1 MEVYTVGG
9 AVRDRILGLEVEDRD
24 YVVVGATPDDML
36 ARGFKA
42 VGRDFPVFLH
52 PDTHEE
58 YALARTERKS
68 APGYRGFV
76 FHADPS
82 VTLEQDLR
90 RRDLT
95 INAMALSQDGRLV
108 DPWGGR
114 VDLER
119 RLLRHVSPAFAEDPV
134 RILRLARF
142 AARFPDF
149 EVASETLELCR
160 RMVADGEVD
169 TLVAERVWQE
179 IARGLMASAPTR
191 MFEVLAGCGALERL
205 LPELAGRDLA
215 FASLSRVADDDSLA
229 VRWACLWLPPPPQAE
244 SRAAAVAERLR
255 LPGDCR
261 ELCLLVLRESAAM
274 LAVRDRDAGALLA
287 LIERGDGLRRPQRFH
302 QMLRVV
308 RICSG
313 DRAAPQVALLQRALD
328 AARAVDAG
336 AVARGADEP
345 GRIAKLVRD
354 ARLAAVEA
362 AIAG

>member
-9 AVRDRILGLEVEDRD
+9 AVRDRMLGHEVEDRD

-36 ARGFKA
+36 ASGFRP

-76 FHADPS
+76 FHADPT
-82 VTLEQDLR
+82 VTLAQDLR

-95 INAMALSQDGRLV
+95 INAMALSADGRLI

-114 VDLER
+114 ADLER

-149 EVASETLELCR
+149 AVADETLALCR
-160 RMVADGEVD
+160 RMVCAGEVD
-169 TLVAERVWQE
+169 ALVAERVWQE
-179 IARGLMASAPTR
+179 LSRGLMASAPQR
-191 MFEVLAGCGALERL
+191 MFAVLDACGALERL
-205 LPELAGRDLA
+205 VPELCGREAAQEALGRIA
-215 FASLSRVADDDSLA
+215 VADPLA
-229 VRWACLWLPPPPQAE
+229 VRWASLWVPPFEGAE
-244 SRAAAVAERLR
+244 ARAAAVAQRLR
-255 LPGDCR
+255 LPNDCR
-261 ELCLLVLRESAAM
+261 ELSL
-274 LAVRDRDAGALLA
+274 LAVREFAAVRMVVAGDAQALLA
-287 LIERGDGLRRPQRFH
+287 LFERSDALRRPGRFE
-302 QMLRVV
+302 QLLRVV
-308 RICSG
+308 CLGVG
-313 DRAAPQVALLQRALD
+313 DAVAGQVEILLRALA

-336 AVARGADEP
+336 AVARSAAARSEIP
-345 GRIAKLVRD
+345 ERVRD
-354 ARLAAVEA
+354 ARLAAVAA
-362 AIAG
+362 AIGA